1 MKLKIKDLYKSF
13 DNKVEVLKGINV
25 EQDVSTLAII
35 GPSGCGK
42 STILKIIGG
51 LLDFEAGEIIVDD
64 LQLGHTEKELHQYR
78 KNIGFVFQQSGLFKQ
93 LKVLD
98 NIALPLKVVHGY
110 TKEAAKERA
119 MELLTRFGLKDSAQK
134 MPAML
139 SGGEKQR
146 VAIVRAIAPK
156 PKILLLDEPTSA
168 LDPEY
173 TNEVLDVLSE
183 LENSGVKFIIVTHEM
198 GFARYAC
205 RDVMFMNDGKIIESG
220 KSEDLFTNPKTEEL
234 KKFLSKL
241 LEWKV

>member
-1 MKLKIKDLYKSF
+1 MKLKIKDLYKCF

-35 GPSGCGK
+35 GASGCGK

-51 LLDFEAGEIIVDD
+51 LLDFEEGEITMDGIKM
-64 LQLGHTEKELHQYR
+64 GHTDLELHQYR
-78 KNIGFVFQQSGLFKQ
+78 KKIGFVFQQSGLFKQ

-98 NIALPLKVVHGY
+98 NITLPLKVVHGY
-110 TKEAAKERA
+110 TKEAANERA

-205 RDVMFMNDGKIIESG
+205 RDVLFMNDGKIIEAG
-220 KSEDLFTNPKTEEL
+220 KSEEVFTKPKTEEL